1 MCSENLQADVNT
13 SVRVSEVSKIRSP
26 QSSGSA
32 ISGAPAPA
40 SAAYA
45 DGQPESAIGWLAK
58 PAPTS
63 YCILNNGHV
72 LLL

>member
-1 MCSENLQADVNT
+1 MNT
-13 SVRVSEVSKIRSP
+13 SVRVSDVSKVRSP
-26 QSSGSA
+26 HTYTQSSGSA

-45 DGQPESAIGWLAK
+45 DGQPDGATGWSVK

>member
-1 MCSENLQADVNT
+1 MNT

-26 QSSGSA
+26 QSSGDFQKSA
-32 ISGAPAPA
+32 ISGAPASA
-40 SAAYA
+40 VAAYA
-45 DGQPESAIGWLAK
+45 DGQPDSAIGWSTK
-58 PAPTS
+58 PVPTS